1 MSWSIENMKT
11 EKSNTQNQKVGGQ
24 TSDVRDS
31 SYAPKSGASED
42 RQMQEDI
49 LKIFRSSG
57 ALLEGHFLLTS
68 GNHSNQYFQC
78 AKVLQHPDYAE
89 RLCGIIANNFND
101 KNIDVVIA
109 PAIGGIVVGQEV
121 ARQLGARSIFAER
134 KDGTMQLRRGFEIKA
149 GERVL
154 VCEDVVTT
162 GGSVFEV
169 IGIVKNLKGKLAGVG
184 VIVDRSGGSV
194 KFPVDDQVACYTTQV
209 VKYSPEECPLCK
221 EGSEPVKPGS
231 RDG

>member
-1 MSWSIENMKT
+1 MKT

-24 TSDVRDS
+24 ESEVRGQKSDVGGQRSD
-31 SYAPKSGASED
+31 E
-42 RQMQEDI
+42 
-49 LKIFRSSG
+49 IFRLFKESG

-78 AKVLQHPDYAE
+78 AKVLQYPEYAGK
-89 RLCGIIANNFND
+89 LCGIIADRFKD
-101 KNIDVVIA
+101 KKIDVVVA
-109 PAIGGIVVGQEV
+109 PAVGGIVVGQEA

-169 IGIVKNLKGKLAGVG
+169 IEIVKYRKGELVGVG

-194 KFPVDDQVACYTTQV
+194 KFPVDDQVACYTTQA
-209 VKYSPEECPLCK
+209 VKYSPGECPLCK